1 MNFRLER
8 EKGSLA
14 NELTNSKTES
24 DKLKME
30 KAVLERDSKNAHY
43 KLNEVQLRLDEASR
57 NLSDLESLRNKLVG
71 ENGELERKMDEAF
84 SQVSQ
89 LNKIKVIMSLIMS
102 GMLMTVLVILG
113 KLRDSTCR
121 FPKECR
127 RRGTGE
133 TSITV

>member
-30 KAVLERDSKNAHY
+30 KAVLERDAKNAHY
-43 KLNEVQLRLDEASR
+43 KLNEAQLRLDEASR

-71 ENGELERKMDEAF
+71 ENGELERKMDEAY

-89 LNKIKVIMSLIMS
+89 LNKIKVLSVIILC
-102 GMLMTVLVILG
+102 LV
-113 KLRDSTCR
+113 C
-121 FPKECR
+121 
-127 RRGTGE
+127 
-133 TSITV
+133 

>member
-1 MNFRLER
+1 MMRCILTNRLMITNINLLAFDHFRLER

-30 KAVLERDSKNAHY
+30 KAVLERDAKNAHY
-43 KLNEVQLRLDEASR
+43 KLNEAQLRLDEASR

-71 ENGELERKMDEAF
+71 ENGELERKMDEAY

-89 LNKIKVIMSLIMS
+89 LNKIKVFTLII
-102 GMLMTVLVILG
+102 LCLV
-113 KLRDSTCR
+113 C
-121 FPKECR
+121 
-127 RRGTGE
+127 
-133 TSITV
+133 